1 MDIKKELVINASTS
15 RVYDAITDMR
25 QLSQWFPDVI
35 SIEPKVGGKVVFRSP
50 NSLSNI
56 SDTIE
61 GKIIELE
68 KNKKLTY
75 TWSHPDVPNFPLM
88 RVSWNLEQM
97 EKNKT
102 RVMIVHSGFV
112 DDNTVN
118 SYNKR
123 WVRIIEHL
131 DVFAVSKKPAN
142 IQKQIA
148 FVMIP
153 ISLSLIVMVAG
164 GGLQNS
170 DKFVS
175 GFFWPFLLVASLIS
189 IPFINKYK
197 KFSWMDKPLIT
208 SIGITVL
215 AQIIV
220 TVYWRFV
227 FESTAVTPLIERL
240 TIDVELF
247 YPLMLSLLPIG
258 LGISYAAIKFTN
270 KSKIIQGTEL
280 VTIQFS
286 ERKINGLL
294 IGLIAFQVFLNVL
307 IYDLATL

>member
-61 GKIIELE
+61 GKIIKLE

-75 TWSHPDVPNFPLM
+75 TWFHPDVPNFPLM

-175 GFFWPFLLVASLIS
+175 GFF
-189 IPFINKYK
+189 
-197 KFSWMDKPLIT
+197 
-208 SIGITVL
+208 
-215 AQIIV
+215 
-220 TVYWRFV
+220 
-227 FESTAVTPLIERL
+227 
-240 TIDVELF
+240 
-247 YPLMLSLLPIG
+247 
-258 LGISYAAIKFTN
+258 
-270 KSKIIQGTEL
+270 
-280 VTIQFS
+280 
-286 ERKINGLL
+286 
-294 IGLIAFQVFLNVL
+294 
-307 IYDLATL
+307 